1 MDYHIALRIDDGML
15 VFAQLVRVCRVM
27 MCLNQR
33 YRTYPKAIMMQLLL
47 LMHQQKFDLPTWRM
61 FVSSPAVYNEEIGEM
76 SFAQLS
82 RCALGDTVKS
92 KFQHMHT
99 QYKLTNLYAATT
111 DTLRTEQGRTP
122 RKSGYYM
129 MHKKKK
135 EVRMVLAF
143 MQETITALRFKVFQV
158 YTGPANKDNPNYL
171 YTLSPIYE
179 KYTDTSVMWIK
190 DIKPLAEK
198 WMVDYETKCTGTWA
212 RGAGI
217 HLVLP
222 AFDNEPRAA
231 AMSVP
236 ASRAY
241 RAAESSR
248 ALTKT
253 KSKSVSSSESE
264 DSDEG
269 VDPDL
274 EDVESDGED
283 KKHTEDDAP
292 KRPKPSIAAPPAAP
306 VPLSLPPIVPR
317 NTAALALARARSPQK
332 KGGVRGRRL

>member
-47 LMHQQKFDLPTWRM
+47 LMHQRQFDLPTWRM
-61 FVSSPAVYNEEIGEM
+61 FVTSPAVFNEEIGEM

-82 RCALGDTVKS
+82 RCVLGDTTKA

-122 RKSGYYM
+122 RKSGYYSL
-129 MHKKKK
+129 HKKKK
-135 EVRMVLAF
+135 EVRMVTAF
-143 MQETITALRFKVFQV
+143 MQETINAIRFKCFQS
-158 YTGPANKDNPNYL
+158 YTGPTNKDNPNYL
-171 YTLSPIYE
+171 YSLNPKFE

-198 WMVDYETKCTGTWA
+198 WMEDYQTKCTGTWA
-212 RGAGI
+212 KDAGI

-222 AFDNEPRAA
+222 IFDNAPRVAA
-231 AMSVP
+231 KSVP
-236 ASRAY
+236 PSRAHQAAVAV
-241 RAAESSR
+241 RAIAEM
-248 ALTKT
+248 
-253 KSKSVSSSESE
+253 KSKSVSSSESD

-269 VDPDL
+269 FDPDL
-274 EDVESDGED
+274 LDDDSAALDFKHAEEED
-283 KKHTEDDAP
+283 P
-292 KRPKPSIAAPPAAP
+292 KEVTPVVAAIPAAASP
-306 VPLSLPPIVPR
+306 VVLPPIRPR
-317 NTAALALARARSPQK
+317 NAAALALKIGAPSR
-332 KGGVRGRRL
+332 KGGKRTNKL